1 MEAELDEAA
10 GALELLA
17 DDAEAEEAVRD
28 EEDSSVRL
36 LLFSLSRSL
45 LDSLRLELDVDEELL
60 VS

>member
-45 LDSLRLELDVDEELL
+45 LDSLRLELDADEELL

>member
-17 DDAEAEEAVRD
+17 DDTEAEEAVRD

-45 LDSLRLELDVDEELL
+45 LDSLRLELDADEELL